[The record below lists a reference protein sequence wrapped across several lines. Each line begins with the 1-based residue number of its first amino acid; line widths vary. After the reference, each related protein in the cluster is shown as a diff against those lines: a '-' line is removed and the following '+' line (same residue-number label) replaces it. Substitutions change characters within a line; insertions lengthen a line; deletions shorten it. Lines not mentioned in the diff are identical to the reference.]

1 MPRHPTPDRTSDQ
14 RRAGL
19 RLGIERRQQ
28 RAQLRADLAA
38 GRLTLRQL
46 LQHHGDPII
55 GRMLVATALRS
66 LPAIGPVKTAHIMAS
81 LDLAPDKRVAGLGR
95 AQRDRLLAEIEDR
108 QALGRRRR
116 LAKGLPADRHR
127 PDEAQL

>member
-1 MPRHPTPDRTSDQ
+1 MPRGQAPPRSDEQ
-14 RRAGL
+14 RRDAL
-19 RLGIERRQQ
+19 QRAIQQ
-28 RAQLRADLAA
+28 RRHIAQLRADLAA
-38 GRLTLRQL
+38 GRLSLREL
-46 LQHHGDPII
+46 LQQHGDPII
-55 GRMLVATALRS
+55 GRMPVATALRS